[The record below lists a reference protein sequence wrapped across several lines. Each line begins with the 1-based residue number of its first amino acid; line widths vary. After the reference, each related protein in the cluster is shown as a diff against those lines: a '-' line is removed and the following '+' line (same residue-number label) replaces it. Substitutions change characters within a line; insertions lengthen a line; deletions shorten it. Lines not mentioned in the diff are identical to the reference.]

1 MTYLRVT
8 VASWGID
15 LCAEEGE
22 KIFQMI
28 NESGVKVLKALPGFI
43 HYRMMRSDR
52 HTTMSVAEWRSEAYG
67 REGAKAFLQWM
78 REERISR
85 QGRPGGLRGR
95 GSGLVLMPLGPGV
108 KVIRS

>member
-78 REERISR
+78 RE
-85 QGRPGGLRGR
+85 
-95 GSGLVLMPLGPGV
+95 SGLADKAVLEDYEGEV
-108 KVIRS
+108 VASS